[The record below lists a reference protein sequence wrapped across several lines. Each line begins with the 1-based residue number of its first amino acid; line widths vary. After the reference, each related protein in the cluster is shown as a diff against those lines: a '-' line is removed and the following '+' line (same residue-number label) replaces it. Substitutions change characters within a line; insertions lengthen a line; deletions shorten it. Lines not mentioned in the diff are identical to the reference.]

1 MVLGCLKLEFRVTFF
16 EVLDFLKLKFH
27 EKWNIAKYFSNSGKT
42 LIILK
47 NSGIWL
53 FLPIYIYILKYVLK
67 PRLEN
72 TVIEEPRA
80 TFICKNMALGLVLKP
95 CLANM
100 AIEVPRAAFISENV
114 ATDLV

>member
-1 MVLGCLKLEFRVTFF
+1 MVFGYFCL
-16 EVLDFLKLKFH
+16 
-27 EKWNIAKYFSNSGKT
+27 
-42 LIILK
+42 
-47 NSGIWL
+47 
-53 FLPIYIYILKYVLK
+53 YIYILKYVLK

>member
-53 FLPIYIYILKYVLK
+53 FLPIYIYFK
-67 PRLEN
+67 
-72 TVIEEPRA
+72 
-80 TFICKNMALGLVLKP
+80 ICPK
-95 CLANM
+95 
-100 AIEVPRAAFISENV
+100 AAFGKYSHRR
-114 ATDLV
+114 T